1 MVQLST
7 HSRTP
12 RRPGV
17 LVWLCVLLITGLVQ
31 LIRAQ
36 WFDAFF
42 FLAGAGVLALTAL
55 QTQRHTPSQQQTP
68 SPSQQQTAS
77 QQHKPSTRTAQFRTR
92 ILTAWLWPLT
102 LAGTLITALLPRH
115 SPFMQ
120 IWLIAL
126 CLSVVV
132 LAWPNHQP
140 SVSKWPPNVRLLGW
154 MWGTILVCGALW
166 ELWLFLQGKL
176 HPDQPAFALS
186 DLVDPLLSNS
196 IGQFLF
202 ALLWVCTGALLLR
215 RGMR

>member
-42 FLAGAGVLALTAL
+42 FLAGAGVLALSAL
-55 QTQRHTPSQQQTP
+55 QTQRHTPSQQQTA
-68 SPSQQQTAS
+68 SEQQTAS
-77 QQHKPSTRTAQFRTR
+77 QQHTPSTRTAQFRTR

-102 LAGTLITALLPRH
+102 LTGTLITALLPRH

-132 LAWPNHQP
+132 DWLAF
-140 SVSKWPPNVRLLGW
+140 SRGPNVRNPKPNV
-154 MWGTILVCGALW
+154 ISALP
-166 ELWLFLQGKL
+166 Q
-176 HPDQPAFALS
+176 
-186 DLVDPLLSNS
+186 
-196 IGQFLF
+196 
-202 ALLWVCTGALLLR
+202 
-215 RGMR
+215 

>member
-42 FLAGAGVLALTAL
+42 FLAGAGVLALSAL
-55 QTQRHTPSQQQTP
+55 QTQRRTPSQQQTP
-68 SPSQQQTAS
+68 SKQTS
-77 QQHKPSTRTAQFRTR
+77 QFRTR

-102 LAGTLITALLPRH
+102 LAATLITALLPRH

-120 IWLIAL
+120 IWLFAL

-132 LAWPNHQP
+132 DWLAF
-140 SVSKWPPNVRLLGW
+140 SRGPNVRNPKPNL
-154 MWGTILVCGALW
+154 ISALP
-166 ELWLFLQGKL
+166 Q
-176 HPDQPAFALS
+176 
-186 DLVDPLLSNS
+186 
-196 IGQFLF
+196 
-202 ALLWVCTGALLLR
+202 
-215 RGMR
+215 